1 MPTGLGTSYWV
12 WLWQQP
18 TWRRWLCKCC
28 GLLVS
33 LFSGKSVATVLSLL
47 RDVHHSFHD
56 ALVGEFKTYSA
67 CVGLLETRLFSQKKK
82 KPDSVAFRRPSF
94 FPLSLL
100 RTNHSTQL
108 RRRRDATRSAVSQL
122 LVKTKSKRRR
132 RNEQIGVFGRSGRS
146 RRFPVFLSRA
156 VDAQTIINRLTAFL
170 KVIKIIDFSKCDW
183 QVQ

>member
-1 MPTGLGTSYWV
+1 MEPPGLTIHLRLKPYMPTGLGTSYWV

-18 TWRRWLCKCC
+18 SWRRWLCICC

-82 KPDSVAFRRPSF
+82 NARQRRLSSAFLLSSFAFTDQPFDSAE
-94 FPLSLL
+94 
-100 RTNHSTQL
+100 
-108 RRRRDATRSAVSQL
+108 
-122 LVKTKSKRRR
+122 KT
-132 RNEQIGVFGRSGRS
+132 EGRYEE
-146 RRFPVFLSRA
+146 RRFPTIGENEIQEKKKKRTDRCLRSKRSVSALSSLLVTGCRC
-156 VDAQTIINRLTAFL
+156 TNNY
-170 KVIKIIDFSKCDW
+170 
-183 QVQ
+183 